1 MEEGT
6 EVQSVVRGFQGHIQ
20 RLEDR
25 GLSGGLGGRGAG
37 GVLRGQRC
45 RHTLFSHQDLAKDDG
60 EQEKEKPFGRAR
72 ILDWQLAPDLTRD
85 NTGKRSGESG
95 LPHPPPPRP
104 SPAAHFGD
112 THHRWVEDPTAAL
125 SVHAGDAGARCRNC
139 RELRERV
146 EGEDLGTGAPPGS
159 RAGGGGRGR
168 GPQDGHGGEVA
179 ARVTHGV
186 LHRVESRV

>member
-1 MEEGT
+1 MLLEEGT

-72 ILDWQLAPDLTRD
+72 ILDWQLATDLTRD
-85 NTGKRSGESG
+85 NTGKRSGWLG
-95 LPHPPPPRP
+95 LCSCHL
-104 SPAAHFGD
+104 
-112 THHRWVEDPTAAL
+112 T
-125 SVHAGDAGARCRNC
+125 
-139 RELRERV
+139 
-146 EGEDLGTGAPPGS
+146 PGS
-159 RAGGGGRGR
+159 RWS
-168 GPQDGHGGEVA
+168 HGGPHTRHQSYSLELTY
-179 ARVTHGV
+179 VTSVHISLPRTGHKAK
-186 LHRVESRV
+186 LDIKR

>member
-1 MEEGT
+1 MLLEEGT

-72 ILDWQLAPDLTRD
+72 ILDWQLAPD
-85 NTGKRSGESG
+85 
-95 LPHPPPPRP
+95 
-104 SPAAHFGD
+104 
-112 THHRWVEDPTAAL
+112 HRWVEDPTAAL